1 MREFCPFSRLPLEL
15 RKRVWELAMEP
26 REVAVGLNL
35 ARRPRTAPP
44 SILHASSEA
53 RTHLQGFYDVCFG
66 GRTPEKYSLVNFN
79 LDTVYCS
86 MVELVRCDRELPRI
100 RRLIVECVDAE
111 LFFYKYGRP
120 LYQAAALDTVTILH
134 YGHDA
139 VYDTWWREWDG
150 IMQEWYYR
158 DDPVTFTAK
167 IISPDDPNSIEISP
181 DNYLKIERDWRRK
194 NGPTPEEDPDYQVS
208 DSDDDVDAPWRF
220 RQGYRHVEACDCPSK
235 RAA

>member
-1 MREFCPFSRLPLEL
+1 MREFQPFSRLPLEL
-15 RKRVWELAMEP
+15 RQRVWELAMES
-26 REVAVGLNL
+26 REVAVGRNL

-44 SILHASSEA
+44 SVLQANSEA
-53 RTHLQGFYDVCFG
+53 RAHLRKFYSVCFG
-66 GRTPEKYSLVNFN
+66 TGTPAKFSLVNFD
-79 LDTVYCS
+79 LDIVYCS
-86 MVELVRCDRELPRI
+86 MVELVRCDSELSHI
-100 RRLIVECVDAE
+100 QRLIVECEDAE

-120 LYQAAALDTVTILH
+120 LYRAVALDTVTILH

-139 VYDTWWREWDG
+139 VYETWWREWDG

-158 DDPVTFTAK
+158 DDPVAFTAR
-167 IISPDDPNSIEISP
+167 IISLDDSNSIEIRP
-181 DNYLKIERDWRRK
+181 DNYLKIERDWRRN

-220 RQGYRHVEACDCPSK
+220 RLGYRHLEGCDCPSK